1 MHAQSAR
8 RAFNPLSAALPAVVL
23 ALSLGLVACSDPEVQ
38 PPADAPEA
46 SAPDEVIMPEG
57 SAALALDTEGLRLVN
72 RETGATRLIAFG
84 SGDEEAIAAVAAAI
98 GQPRE
103 RNANEECPAGPL
115 SFAAYEGGLSL
126 AFQNNSF
133 VGWSVGQPGTG
144 FATMSGVR
152 VGSSQS
158 ELQSAYSATIEQT
171 TLGTEFR
178 AGELAGTLDGPEGR
192 VTNIWSGVNCVFR

>member
-8 RAFNPLSAALPAVVL
+8 RAFNPLSAAVPAVVL
-23 ALSLGLVACSDPEVQ
+23 ALSLGLAACSDPEVQ

-178 AGELAGTLDGPEGR
+178 AGELAGTLDGPDGR